1 MNRETNVETA
11 KKPVQTNPVQPTTA
25 INQDIKNS
33 KPVQSQPVQPA
44 TAINQDIKNS
54 KPVQSQPV
62 QPATAINQDI
72 KNSKPVQSQP
82 INNRKPVQTQGENEL
97 YTQKNAS
104 QLDRPKQGKI
114 KKRELWWQEKPS
126 EFQIPEAKPFLPP
139 TSSSGKV
146 DHKNFGFQPA
156 AYNGKKIETQKL
168 NWEAKPVVD
177 TWGNITHKPGGFN
190 FFLYTSLICYLN
202 L

>member
-11 KKPVQTNPVQPTTA
+11 KKPVQTNPVKPTTA

-33 KPVQSQPVQPA
+33 KPVQSQPVQ
-44 TAINQDIKNS
+44 
-54 KPVQSQPV
+54 SQPM
-62 QPATAINQDI
+62 
-72 KNSKPVQSQP
+72 
-82 INNRKPVQTQGENEL
+82 NNRKPVQTQGENEL

-139 TSSSGKV
+139 TSSTGKV